1 MADLFSNISTIG
13 FVVAFI
19 FAIISAVLF
28 FTLDI
33 RTVISD
39 LSGKTARESI
49 ERMRKN
55 NEKKASESN
64 AGDDVFKPISTHK
77 VESDS
82 MPIDIS
88 NNEEE
93 DGDVETDLLANNSE
107 DNEET
112 DILCDDGTEET
123 ELLVDENTEETEMLT
138 DDDTEETDLLDDSV
152 EETDL
157 LVDEYTEETDLLYE
171 DKKNDNSN
179 FELIE
184 EIMIIHTD
192 EVI

>member
-13 FVVAFI
+13 FVVAII
-19 FAIISAVLF
+19 FAIISVILF
-28 FTLDI
+28 FTLDV

-49 ERMRKN
+49 ERMRIN
-55 NEKKASESN
+55 NEKKACESN
-64 AGDDVFKPISTHK
+64 ANDDVVKPISTNK

-82 MPIDIS
+82 LSMD
-88 NNEEE
+88 NKLNDMD
-93 DGDVETDLLANNSE
+93 DGD
-107 DNEET
+107 EET
-112 DILCDDGTEET
+112 DTLLDDGTEET
-123 ELLVDENTEETEMLT
+123 DLLVDENTEETELLT
-138 DDDTEETDLLDDSV
+138 DEDTEETDLLDKIV

-157 LVDEYTEETDLLYE
+157 LVDEYTEETDLLDE
-171 DKKNDNSN
+171 GTNNDNSN